1 MAIIENK
8 YRIGVKYVNQNRLLT
23 LRGIILLLEDLA
35 CRHSDM
41 VGFGINDTLKTNLSW
56 VLLNWKI
63 KILKEANYGST
74 VTVKT
79 WSRDTNK
86 LYTYRDFEIY
96 DEKNNLICIA
106 SSKWVLLST
115 KTGHITQITD
125 EIRNA
130 YNPENKTVFEEPEIS
145 KLIEPSN
152 ANETFSFRV
161 NRRDI
166 DINNHMNNLYYLDYA
181 LEALPEDVYLKKF
194 KNVEI
199 TYKNSSKLG
208 DIVNCFYKEQEDGY
222 YVVMK
227 SETSKILYAIIKL
240 C

>member
-1 MAIIENK
+1 M
-8 YRIGVKYVNQNRLLT
+8 NQNRLLT

-56 VLLNWKI
+56 VLLNWKV

-96 DEKNNLICIA
+96 DENNNLICIA

-166 DINNHMNNLYYLDYA
+166 DINGHMHNLYYLDLAY
-181 LEALPEDVYLKKF
+181 EALPDEVYNKRPYDSVQIQYKK
-194 KNVEI
+194 EI
-199 TYKNSSKLG
+199 KYGEKVICKYANYNDSHIVAIYSKDEKKLH
-208 DIVNCFYKEQEDGY
+208 
-222 YVVMK
+222 
-227 SETSKILYAIIKL
+227 TIIKL
-240 C
+240 K

>member
-96 DEKNNLICIA
+96 DENNNLICIA

-145 KLIEPSN
+145 KLMPMRH
-152 ANETFSFRV
+152 F
-161 NRRDI
+161 
-166 DINNHMNNLYYLDYA
+166 H
-181 LEALPEDVYLKKF
+181 LELLE
-194 KNVEI
+194 EI
-199 TYKNSSKLG
+199 
-208 DIVNCFYKEQEDGY
+208 
-222 YVVMK
+222 
-227 SETSKILYAIIKL
+227 
-240 C
+240 